1 METSTHHSFNYSRI
15 FGAHRH
21 RLRITPVIGL
31 IFMALV
37 FAEASA
43 YLRTKPSSK
52 TFDHTENDLDAI
64 TERPAYLWTER
75 ASHKLSGTP
84 ARISPAAA
92 KQAFF
97 THLLDQGRQQ
107 MQRQEFAQ
115 ALNSFEK
122 ALALDSRD
130 PALYYLLAELHRT
143 LGRYEL
149 SDQFREVGDTPRHKS
164 QAGVRRCR
172 RECRTYRSLNPS
184 SGDHRDVR
192 GASRRTNFV
201 GWIPPELKFKDA
213 LIGYLNKEVVGG
225 AMFTT
230 RCRSF
235 PRAETF

>member
-15 FGAHRH
+15 FDAHRH
-21 RLRITPVIGL
+21 RLRITPVIGF

-75 ASHKLSGTP
+75 ASHKLSGTL
-84 ARISPAAA
+84 ARISPTAA

-97 THLLDQGRQQ
+97 THLLDQGRHQ

-130 PALYYLLAELHRT
+130 PALYYLLAEIHRT

-149 SDQFREVGDTPRHKS
+149 SDQFREVGDSLAIRAKPVAGDTVANAEPTEAATPAPVITEMSVEPAAEEPAAERI
-164 QAGVRRCR
+164 
-172 RECRTYRSLNPS
+172 SLDGSHPN
-184 SGDHRDVR
+184 
-192 GASRRTNFV
+192 
-201 GWIPPELKFKDA
+201 
-213 LIGYLNKEVVGG
+213 
-225 AMFTT
+225 
-230 RCRSF
+230 
-235 PRAETF
+235 

>member
-1 METSTHHSFNYSRI
+1 
-15 FGAHRH
+15 
-21 RLRITPVIGL
+21 
-31 IFMALV
+31 MALV

-64 TERPAYLWTER
+64 TERPAYLWSEK
-75 ASHKLSGTP
+75 ASRSLSGTP
-84 ARISPAAA
+84 SRISPTAA

-130 PALYYLLAELHRT
+130 SALYYLLAELHRT

-149 SDQFREVGDTPRHKS
+149 SDRFREVGDSLAIRAKPVPGDAEPTEAATPAPVIIEMS
-164 QAGVRRCR
+164 VEPAAEGI
-172 RECRTYRSLNPS
+172 SLD
-184 SGDHRDVR
+184 G
-192 GASRRTNFV
+192 SRPN
-201 GWIPPELKFKDA
+201 
-213 LIGYLNKEVVGG
+213 
-225 AMFTT
+225 
-230 RCRSF
+230 
-235 PRAETF
+235 